1 MAIQKLNNLID
12 IKLVI
17 YWLVLTACFLFTP
30 IVSAQDFDTNTAPA
44 KTISNLHIHLLEGMK
59 GGNKLGF
66 QGRFKLLAPIIEN
79 SHELDFILKKILG
92 GLWAKLEP
100 EQKKILSDHFHKLSI
115 STYAGWFKKYDNEHF
130 EYIEQKKM
138 PRDYVL
144 VRSQLVRSSG
154 DTVSLD
160 YLLRKDE
167 TGWRIINVLAD
178 GVSDLALK
186 RVEYR
191 TVLEQKG
198 FNVFIDMLKKKIKIA
213 EEN

>member
-1 MAIQKLNNLID
+1 MLIERINNWID

-17 YWLVLTACFLFTP
+17 YLLTLSIAILFIP
-30 IVSAQDFDTNTAPA
+30 IASAQEFDTNTAPA
-44 KTISNLHIHLLEGMK
+44 KTINNLHVHLLEGMK
-59 GGNKLGF
+59 GGSKLGF
-66 QGRFKLLAPIIEN
+66 QGRFKLLAPIVES
-79 SHELDFILKKILG
+79 SHGLDFILKKILG
-92 GLWAKLEP
+92 GLWTKLDP
-100 EQKKILSDHFHKLSI
+100 EQQKILIDHFHKLSI

-167 TGWRIINVLAD
+167 IGWRIINVLAD

-198 FNVFIDMLKKKIKIA
+198 FNVFVDMLKKKIKLA